1 MSGGANSFIKVLLA
15 ATVLIVGACSLPSS
29 IEDPVSYKLNVDG
42 QPYLLHQLT
51 AGTWTVSA
59 PGETRLVSSTSLNKA
74 ALLQAIEETSG
85 CKVTDSDYSHQ
96 GAQLDAQ
103 VDCASH
109 LKN

>member
-1 MSGGANSFIKVLLA
+1 MRGGANSFIKVLLA
-15 ATVLIVGACSLPSS
+15 AALVMLSACSLPSPTG
-29 IEDPVSYKLNVDG
+29 DPVVHKLSVAG
-42 QPYLLHQLT
+42 QPYLLRQLT
-51 AGTWTVSA
+51 AGTWTASA
-59 PGETRLVSSTSLNKA
+59 PGEASLVSSTSLNRA
-74 ALLQAIEETSG
+74 ALLQAIEKISG